1 MQRLPIN
8 GVSATHDHQHCIH
21 SYAGFPGNQ
30 AASTRMG
37 RALAAMLGLSA
48 AAYGL
53 PSGLY

>member
-1 MQRLPIN
+1 MQRRFIDGLTT
-8 GVSATHDHQHCIH
+8 THDQQHCIH
-21 SYAGFPGNQ
+21 SLAGFPSNQ